1 MPLPSAGNPISFS
14 QVNEELGNSAEAKID
29 LKSASEGLGEDVA
42 PYGLD
47 ELQGLSFGRI
57 LQSIGYLD
65 YDAQE
70 GDPSVTEDTAAP
82 YVDGQLD
89 LAAGAENIDADITA
103 TAENYYNSDGGFSN
117 GDILY
122 LNNTGLTF
130 ADFPS
135 TGADGLEQ
143 DGYLVNKTSNKVF
156 FYTRSTS
163 AVSNVI
169 SRTPEIPTKPTLVA
183 DSSTQITVT
192 IPTTNTQVTKTF
204 KIQRSIDGAS
214 FSDLATI
221 TPSAKGNFAN
231 TSVNTTYVDSSGL
244 SAGDVVKYQVRGQ
257 NDFANSDF
265 SQESNTITTPGTTT
279 WTNNTSSIA
288 IQVDT
293 AKSGQQDTYVRP
305 TTVGDAAS
313 IIVNNH
319 SGNTSI
325 SVTQAT
331 YFPGSGELQ
340 IAVSLIDD
348 PGAAGT
354 DNSGT
359 GWDTSH
365 TNIDNDIGATIYYRI
380 RHRDTSNNTETDP
393 VNQTET
399 ITFTNNGVSE
409 TVSVPYRIQQNS

>member
-1 MPLPSAGNPISFS
+1 M
-14 QVNEELGNSAEAKID
+14 
-29 LKSASEGLGEDVA
+29 
-42 PYGLD
+42 
-47 ELQGLSFGRI
+47 
-57 LQSIGYLD
+57 D
-65 YDAQE
+65 YKWK
-70 GDPSVTEDTAAP
+70 
-82 YVDGQLD
+82 L
-89 LAAGAENIDADITA
+89 
-103 TAENYYNSDGGFSN
+103 
-117 GDILY
+117 
-122 LNNTGLTF
+122 
-130 ADFPS
+130 
-135 TGADGLEQ
+135 
-143 DGYLVNKTSNKVF
+143 
-156 FYTRSTS
+156 
-163 AVSNVI
+163 
-169 SRTPEIPTKPTLVA
+169 
-183 DSSTQITVT
+183 
-192 IPTTNTQVTKTF
+192 
-204 KIQRSIDGAS
+204 
-214 FSDLATI
+214 
-221 TPSAKGNFAN
+221 
-231 TSVNTTYVDSSGL
+231 
-244 SAGDVVKYQVRGQ
+244 
-257 NDFANSDF
+257 
-265 SQESNTITTPGTTT
+265 
-279 WTNNTSSIA
+279 TNNTSSIA

-399 ITFTNNGVSE
+399 ITFTNNGASE